1 MQLEL
6 APKDLYQKLEFDKII
21 KLLAEECLGELG
33 REIVANI
40 RPETT
45 IQQIRKKLRQTEEFK
60 RTLENND
67 PFPLQTYEEISED
80 VRMLEI
86 ENYVMSEESLQRV
99 NLILLSIRNIFRF
112 FSPPR
117 RELYPTLYAIIDKV
131 IFEEQLIKEIERVI
145 DEEGEIKP
153 DASPELLR
161 IRQLMQSKVRELDK
175 RFGSIILKYRK
186 KGWLTDNVESFRNG
200 RRVLSVP
207 SEHKRKIRGI
217 IHDEST
223 TGKTAFIE
231 PEEIIEI
238 NNDIF
243 DLETEERR
251 EIYRILKELSAFLR
265 PYASLIRSY
274 QYLLADYDFIR
285 AKARLGSRLRANMP
299 KLDPKPRLGIK
310 RGFHPLLFLKNSQI
324 GKEVVPFELDLHK
337 PNRLLMLS
345 GPNAGGKSITMK
357 SVGLLQLMVQSG
369 MLVPVDPESEMGI
382 FKAIFADIGDQQSIE
397 DDLSTYSSRLE
408 NMRYFL
414 EHANR
419 DSLVLIDEFG
429 SGTDPKI
436 GGAIAEAILK
446 ELNQQK
452 VSGVITTH
460 YSNLKIF
467 AFKSKGIVNGSM
479 LFDKD
484 TLSPTYELRVGRP
497 GSSYAYEIAQK
508 SGLSEAVLKYA
519 RHKTGKNEKAIDELL
534 VELQNDKLQ
543 LEEELDKIK
552 EQEAR
557 LQKLIRTYE
566 QMHKELE
573 FRRKRIK
580 LEAKEQAL
588 QQAAQSNRE
597 LENLVR
603 ELKEAEKLERQ
614 EQLEKA
620 RELAAQVK
628 TEREELVGQVK
639 ELREEVYYKPLEKKK
654 EDKPIEVGDHVKLVT
669 GGATGVVDSISKN
682 RAIVLIGDLR
692 MTIKLRDLQHAKAP
706 LDVQSSKGVQTDTAG
721 NAAAFKSKID
731 IRGMRMDE
739 AMHVIQ
745 DFIDQALI
753 FNAMR
758 LEIIHG
764 KGNGT
769 LRNVVR
775 SKLREYKV
783 PMEIS
788 HPQPEQGGDGVTIV
802 EMV

>member
-1 MQLEL
+1 MQL
-6 APKDLYQKLEFDKII
+6 APKDLYQKLEFDKVI
-21 KLLAEECLGELG
+21 KLLTEECLGVLG
-33 REIVANI
+33 REKAANVEL
-40 RPETT
+40 ETSV
-45 IQQIRKKLRQTEEFK
+45 QQIRKKLRQTLEFK
-60 RTLENND
+60 RSLDEND
-67 PFPLQTYEEISED
+67 PFPLKAYEEISED

-86 ENYVMSEESLQRV
+86 EDYVMSEESLQRI
-99 NLILLSIRNIFRF
+99 NLILVSIRNIFKF
-112 FSPPR
+112 FTGPR
-117 RELYPTLYAIIDKV
+117 RELYPTLYAIIQDV
-131 IFEEQLIKEIERVI
+131 VFEEELIKEIESVI
-145 DEEGEIKP
+145 DEEGNIRP

-161 IRQLMQSKVRELDK
+161 IRQLLVSKTKEMDK
-175 RFGSIILKYRK
+175 RFSSIIIKYRK

-251 EIYRILKELSAFLR
+251 EIYRILKALSAQLR
-265 PYASLIRSY
+265 PHAALIRSY
-274 QYLLADYDFIR
+274 QYLLGEFDFIH
-285 AKARLGSRLRANMP
+285 AKARLAVRLNANMP
-299 KLDPKPRLGIK
+299 KVDPKPHLGTLK
-310 RGFHPLLFLKNSQI
+310 GYHPLLYLKNSQL
-324 GKEVVPFELDLHK
+324 GKEVVPFDLSLHK

-357 SVGLLQLMVQSG
+357 SVGLLQLMLQAG
-369 MLVPVDPESEMGI
+369 MLIPVDPESEMGI
-382 FKAIFADIGDQQSIE
+382 FKGIFADIGDQQSIE

-408 NMRYFL
+408 NMRFFL
-414 EHANR
+414 ENAGKET
-419 DSLVLIDEFG
+419 LVLIDEFG

-436 GGAIAEAILK
+436 GGAIAEAILRQ
-446 ELNQQK
+446 LNYQK
-452 VSGVITTH
+452 VHGVITTH

-467 AFKSKGIVNGSM
+467 AFKSKGVVNGSM

-508 SGLSEAVLKYA
+508 SGLSEKVLKYA

-534 VELQNDKLQ
+534 VELQNDKLRM
-543 LEEELDKIK
+543 EEELDKLK
-552 EQEAR
+552 NRETKLE
-557 LQKLIRTYE
+557 KLIRNYE
-566 QMHKELE
+566 QMHRDLE
-573 FRRKRIK
+573 FRRKRMK

-588 QQAAQSNRE
+588 QQTAQNNKE

-603 ELKEAEKLERQ
+603 EIKEAEKIERK

-620 RELAAQVK
+620 KELTAQVK
-628 TEREELVGQVK
+628 AKREKLVGQVK
-639 ELREEVYYKPLEKKK
+639 DLKEEVYYKPLKKK
-654 EDKPIEVGDHVKLVT
+654 REDRPIKEGDHVKLVT
-669 GGATGVVDSISKN
+669 GGATGTVESISKN

-706 LDVQSSKGVQTDTAG
+706 LTVQSSKGVKMDTQG
-721 NAAAFKSKID
+721 NASTFKSKID
-731 IRGMRMDE
+731 IRGMRMEE
-739 AMHVIQ
+739 AMHVIE

-753 FNAMR
+753 YNAPR

-775 SKLREYKV
+775 SKIREYKV
-783 PMEIS
+783 PMDVS
-788 HPQPEQGGDGVTIV
+788 HPEPQQGGDGVTIV
-802 EMV
+802 EMG